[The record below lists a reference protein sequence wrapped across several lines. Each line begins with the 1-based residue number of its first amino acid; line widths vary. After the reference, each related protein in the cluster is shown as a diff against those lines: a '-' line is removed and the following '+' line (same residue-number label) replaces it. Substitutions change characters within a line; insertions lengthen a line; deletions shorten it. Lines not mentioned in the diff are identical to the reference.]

1 MAVAS
6 IPLVELF
13 DAIPD
18 LRQASGK
25 RYARPALLAL
35 AGAARLC
42 GSRSYN
48 ASAEGGRNSGQP
60 LVAALGFAHGK
71 PPGARTGPGI
81 LRHLACAQ
89 FASPLAQ

>member
-1 MAVAS
+1 MAAEI

-18 LRQASGK
+18 LRQASGQ
-25 RYARPALLAL
+25 RYALPALLAL

-42 GSRSYN
+42 GSRSY
-48 ASAEGGRNSGQP
+48 SALAEWGRNSGQP
-60 LVAALGFAHGK
+60 LVAALGFANGK
-71 PPGARTGPGI
+71 TPGARTGPGI

-89 FASPLAQ
+89 FASRWG